1 MIPHRPLR
9 AHDLATELATELAA
23 PQTFQAFGMNS
34 ELLDCREDYARLR
47 QALGVAD
54 DAARP
59 R

>member
-9 AHDLATELATELAA
+9 AHDLATELAA